1 MKKFMIAALAA
12 GMLTA
17 CSDSAVVETP
27 AGGGAQ
33 WGADG
38 TGYVSLSINLPKT
51 TSAGRTNDNDQFNDG
66 NANEWAVN
74 DAILVLFTQSNSQTE
89 GEAQFQAAYQL
100 PVNFK
105 QNGDTDD
112 QITAT
117 AKITKRIQAIDGDNN
132 IKALVILNGIS
143 SGAFKCANGVAVDD
157 KENATLKYVK
167 ADASEAAID
176 KGTTFSEFQAYTSN
190 ISTNAQKGLLMMNA
204 PLTDAQSNS
213 GSLTF
218 TGKTVSTLS
227 EIIADNIKYT
237 AAEAAAAPAANIY
250 VERAVAKVTMSTDNT
265 TGDVPGGTGS
275 PRTLDYE
282 ILGIALDNTNPTS
295 YLVRNADLI
304 DPNMMALR
312 SASTA
317 VQNLPTGYRMIGNE
331 TVGND
336 KPAAGG
342 KALYRTYFAKD
353 VNYDTNA
360 TLTTSEIISSYDAK
374 WVAPAAVANSPLYCL
389 ENTFD
394 VARMD
399 FHNTTRAILK
409 VQIGDGSDHYI
420 MHNWDNAGDT
430 WCNET
435 EMKEKVLANIQAM
448 AVYQGK
454 TISEV
459 KLKPTDS
466 GVENVLVLESYKV
479 DDTETTSGTN
489 FNTAKNRIG
498 DVYKYVNGIAYYEVR
513 IQHFGDD
520 LTPWNG
526 VDTKKEWTTAPKEG
540 TINTIYPDPQEQ
552 NYLGRYGVLR
562 NNWYNLTV
570 KSVKRIGTP
579 YIPKAKDNHTP
590 DDVINSYISV
600 NINILSWAK
609 REQGVDLQ

>member
-51 TSAGRTNDNDQFNDG
+51 TSAGRANDQFNDG

-74 DAILVLFTQSNSQTE
+74 DAILLLFTQDGANE
-89 GEAQFQAAYQL
+89 GDAKFKAAYQL
-100 PVNFK
+100 PVNFN
-105 QNGDTDD
+105 QSGTPTD

-117 AKITKRIQAIDGDNN
+117 AQITKRIQAISGT

-143 SGAFKCANGVAVDD
+143 SGVFKCDNTIAVDD
-157 KENATLKYVK
+157 KDNATLSYTEDPESDSYTAV
-167 ADASEAAID
+167 ATDTPFSTFQTYLSQIPTSVA
-176 KGTTFSEFQAYTSN
+176 KGF
-190 ISTNAQKGLLMMNA
+190 LMMNA
-204 PLTDAQSNS
+204 PLTDAQSTATDM
-213 GSLTF
+213 TF
-218 TGKTVSTLS
+218 TGKKVSTLS
-227 EIIADNIKYT
+227 EIIAGNIKNT

-250 VERAVAKVTMSTDNT
+250 VERAVAKVTMSTTNINGT
-265 TGDVPGGTGS
+265 VPGGTG
-275 PRTLDYE
+275 TLAYE
-282 ILGIALDNTNPTS
+282 IQGIALDNTNPTS
-295 YLVRNADLI
+295 YLVRHADFFTETT
-304 DPNMMALR
+304 MGLR
-312 SASTA
+312 SASPTVKA
-317 VQNLPTGYRMIGNE
+317 LTTGYRMIGQG
-331 TVGND
+331 TVGD
-336 KPAAGG
+336 SKPTDGT
-342 KALYRTYFAKD
+342 ALYRTYFAKD

-360 TLTTSEIISSYDAK
+360 TLTTSEIINNYNAK
-374 WVAPAAVANSPLYCL
+374 WVAPTAVAGSPLYCL

-409 VQIGDGSDHYI
+409 VKIGDGSTHYI

-430 WCNET
+430 WCDET
-435 EMKEKVLANIQAM
+435 DMKAKVLTNIQDM

-454 TISEV
+454 AI
-459 KLKPTDS
+459 TDVVMEAKA
-466 GVENVLVLESYKV
+466 GIENVLVLKSYKV
-479 DDTETTSGTN
+479 DGAETTSGTD

-498 DVYKYVNGIAYYEVR
+498 DVYEYVNGIAYYEVR

-520 LTPWNG
+520 LTPWNK
-526 VDTKKEWTTAPKEG
+526 DEYTTAPKEG
-540 TINTIYPDPQEQ
+540 DIDTIYPAGVSQEG

-570 KSVKRIGTP
+570 NSVKRIGTP
-579 YIPKAKDNHTP
+579 FIPKAKDNHTP

>member
-51 TSAGRTNDNDQFNDG
+51 TSAGRANDQFEDG

-74 DAILVLFTQSNSQTE
+74 DAILVLFTQATGASE

-105 QNGDTDD
+105 QNGTTD

-117 AKITKRIQAIDGDNN
+117 AQITKRIQAISGDK

-143 SGAFKCANGVAVDD
+143 SGAFKCENGVAVDD
-157 KENATLKYVK
+157 KNTPNLKYVD
-167 ADASEAAID
+167 ADGHENAIAQ
-176 KGTTFSEFQAYTSN
+176 GTLFSAFQAYTSK
-190 ISTNAQKGLLMMNA
+190 ISTDAQKGLLMLNA
-204 PLTDAQSNS
+204 PLTDAQSAT
-213 GSLTF
+213 GIPTF

-227 EIIADNIKYT
+227 EIIAGNIKNT

-250 VERAVAKVTMSTDNT
+250 VERAVAKVTMSNT
-265 TGDVPGGTGS
+265 NTNGTVPGGTSS
-275 PRTLDYE
+275 PRTLPYV
-282 ILGIALDNTNPTS
+282 IQGIALDNTNSTS

-304 DPNMMALR
+304 TETMMGLR
-312 SASTA
+312 SASTT
-317 VQNLPTGYRMIGNE
+317 VQGRATGYRMIGNV
-331 TVGND
+331 TVGDD
-336 KPAAGG
+336 KPTAGT
-342 KALYRTYFAKD
+342 ALYRTYFAKD

-360 TLTTSEIISSYDAK
+360 ALTTSNTIDEYNTK
-374 WVAPAAVANSPLYCL
+374 WVAPAAVAGSPLYCL

-394 VARMD
+394 VAHMD

-409 VQIGDGSDHYI
+409 VQIGDGTTHYI

-430 WCNET
+430 WCDET
-435 EMKEKVLANIQAM
+435 DMKAKVLANIQDM

-454 TISEV
+454 AISEV
-459 KLKPTDS
+459 VMAEKS
-466 GVENVLVLESYKV
+466 GIQNVLVLESYKV
-479 DDTETTSGTN
+479 DGVSTNSGDD

-498 DVYKYVNGIAYYEVR
+498 DVYKYENGIAYYEVR

-520 LTPWNG
+520 LTPWNNG
-526 VDTKKEWTTAPKEG
+526 EFTVGNEPKEG
-540 TINTIYPDPQEQ
+540 SINTIYPTTPDQNG

-570 KSVKRIGTP
+570 NRVKRIGTP

>member
-51 TSAGRTNDNDQFNDG
+51 TSAGRDNDNFDDG

-74 DAILVLFTQSNSQTE
+74 DAILVLFTQAS
-89 GEAQFQAAYQL
+89 GETVGQAKFQAAYQL
-100 PVNFK
+100 PVNFN
-105 QNGDTDD
+105 QSTPAAD

-117 AKITKRIQAIDGDNN
+117 AQITKRIQAIDGDNN

-143 SGAFKCANGVAVDD
+143 SGAFKCGNGVAVDNKD
-157 KENATLKYVK
+157 NATLKYKK
-167 ADASEAAID
+167 ADGSEADIEQ
-176 KGTTFSEFQAYTSN
+176 GSTTFSDFQAYTSK
-190 ISTNAQKGLLMMNA
+190 ISTDAQKGLLMLNA
-204 PLTDAQSNS
+204 PLTNAQSNTGDLNFS
-213 GSLTF
+213 
-218 TGKTVSTLS
+218 GKTVSTLS
-227 EIIADNIKYT
+227 EIIADNIKNT
-237 AAEAAAAPAANIY
+237 AAAAAAAPAANIY
-250 VERAVAKVTMSTDNT
+250 VERAVAKVTMSNT
-265 TGDVPGGTGS
+265 NITGKVPGGTS
-275 PRTLDYE
+275 TPRTLDYE

-304 DPNMMALR
+304 TTTMMGLR
-312 SASTA
+312 SAAPSVKA
-317 VQNLPTGYRMIGNE
+317 LSTGYRMVGNV
-331 TVGND
+331 TVGKS
-336 KPAAGG
+336 KPTAGTDM
-342 KALYRTYFAKD
+342 YRTYFATST
-353 VNYDTNA
+353 NYDGSAELDTK
-360 TLTTSEIISSYDAK
+360 TTISTFDSK
-374 WVAPAAVANSPLYCL
+374 WVTPANISDKPLFCL
-389 ENTFD
+389 ENTFP
-394 VARMD
+394 VAQMVFD
-399 FHNTTRAILK
+399 NTTRAILK
-409 VQIGDGSDHYI
+409 VKIGDGSTKYI

-430 WCNET
+430 WCDEAT
-435 EMKEKVLANIQAM
+435 MKGKVLSNIQAM

-454 TISEV
+454 AI
-459 KLKPTDS
+459 TDVVLENKA
-466 GVENVLVLESYKV
+466 GFENVLVLKSYKV
-479 DDTETTSGTN
+479 DAVETTSGTD
-489 FNTAKNRIG
+489 FETAQNRIG
-498 DVYKYVNGIAYYEVR
+498 DVYKYENGIAYYEVR

-570 KSVKRIGTP
+570 SSVKRIGTP
-579 YIPKAKDNHTP
+579 FIPAVSGVTTP
-590 DDVINSYISV
+590 DDVINSYITV

-609 REQGVDLQ
+609 RDQGVELQ